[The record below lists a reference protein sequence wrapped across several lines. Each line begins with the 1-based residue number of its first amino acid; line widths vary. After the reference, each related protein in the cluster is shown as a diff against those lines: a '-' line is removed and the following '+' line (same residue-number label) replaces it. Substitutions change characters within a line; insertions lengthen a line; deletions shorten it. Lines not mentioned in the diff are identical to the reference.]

1 MPINLSKNT
10 VISGSIGTVVAAV
23 AVIWGMSGI
32 GRPLF
37 AADMHDFVQAVEE
50 LVEASSKQYTQLDTK
65 TSISFLEIQ
74 KGTLQTE
81 LRSLRRELRSD
92 PSDLDLPDDIDEIEE
107 DIEDINTIITCHR
120 TIGCTV

>member
-1 MPINLSKNT
+1 MNLSKNT
-10 VISGSIGTVVAAV
+10 VISGSIGTVCALVAGLWA
-23 AVIWGMSGI
+23 MSGI

-37 AADMHDFVQAVEE
+37 AADMHDFQQAVVE
-50 LVEASSKQYTQLDTK
+50 LVEASTKQYQVLDTK

-81 LRSLRRELRSD
+81 LRALRRELRGD
-92 PSDLDLPDDIDEIEE
+92 PGDLDLPDDIDEIEE